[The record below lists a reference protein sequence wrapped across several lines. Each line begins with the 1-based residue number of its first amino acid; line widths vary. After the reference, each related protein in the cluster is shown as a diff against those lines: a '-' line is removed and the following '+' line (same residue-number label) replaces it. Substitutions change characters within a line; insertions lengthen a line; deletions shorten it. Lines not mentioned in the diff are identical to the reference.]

1 MSHDKSAP
9 IATAVSVAAGLLAVI
24 QPALAHHAMGG
35 TLPSSAA
42 QGFLSGI
49 AHPVIGVD
57 HLAFIL
63 ALGLLAAVQRAAGYL
78 IPLAFVPATVAGAA
92 LHVAQVSLPFAELAV
107 AISVL
112 AAGLALFL
120 QARDAKL
127 WLSVFASFAG
137 LFHGF
142 AYAESIV
149 GAETTPLFAYLAG
162 FSLIQLAIAA
172 GAWFAAGAM
181 LKSAP
186 ASAARALRLTGTVV
200 GLLGLGVMSNVAMA

>member
-1 MSHDKSAP
+1 MSRYRNDP
-9 IATAVSVAAGLLAVI
+9 VITTVSVAALFLAAI

-35 TLPSSAA
+35 TLPGSTA

-49 AHPVIGVD
+49 AHPVIGID
-57 HLAFIL
+57 HLAFVL

-112 AAGLALFL
+112 AVGLALFL

-127 WLSVFASFAG
+127 WLSAFASVAG
-137 LFHGF
+137 VFHGF
-142 AYAESIV
+142 AYGESIV

-172 GAWFAAGAM
+172 GAWFAAGAV

-186 ASAARALRLTGTVV
+186 ASAARALRLTGTAVGIV
-200 GLLGLGVMSNVAMA
+200 GLGAMSSMAMA